1 MKLEG
6 DYRFDAS
13 VQQVWNAL
21 FDPAV
26 LAAVMPGCEKL
37 DLVDGQYV
45 GEINIKVGPIQGKFN
60 GKVDLK
66 DKHEPNSYTMV
77 VDGRGAPGFVKATAS
92 VKLGADGTGTLIHYD
107 ADAQV
112 GGKIAS
118 IGQRLLDAS
127 ARAIVKQSLE
137 GLHENIKLRAAAYGD
152 APAAEAPAASAPT
165 AAAATEPTAAAPVVL
180 TSVPRSEPTATAAAA
195 ATTPPSIIPPVS
207 VASAAVAAPPKPL
220 ELKRADT
227 SAMAASIAKEVARS
241 LVPKPVYVA
250 LALIAAG
257 LVVWLIARH

>member
-6 DYRFDAS
+6 DYRFEAP

-45 GEINIKVGPIQGKFN
+45 GELNIKVGPIQGKFN

-66 DKHEPNSYTMV
+66 DQHEPNSYTMV
-77 VDGRGAPGFVKATAS
+77 VDGRGAPGFVKASAS
-92 VKLGADGTGTLIHYD
+92 VKLDAEGAGTRIHYD

-118 IGQRLLDAS
+118 VGQRLLEAS

-137 GLHENIKLRAAAYGD
+137 GLHENIKIRSAAYPPAAPAPAVPAAA
-152 APAAEAPAASAPT
+152 APAAAVPAAPAAAVPLKQVSQSA
-165 AAAATEPTAAAPVVL
+165 L
-180 TSVPRSEPTATAAAA
+180 
-195 ATTPPSIIPPVS
+195 
-207 VASAAVAAPPKPL
+207 
-220 ELKRADT
+220 
-227 SAMAASIAKEVARS
+227 AASIAKEVAKS
-241 LVPKPVYVA
+241 VIPLP
-250 LALIAAG
+250 LLIALVLVATG
-257 LVVWLIARH
+257 VVVWLFVRR